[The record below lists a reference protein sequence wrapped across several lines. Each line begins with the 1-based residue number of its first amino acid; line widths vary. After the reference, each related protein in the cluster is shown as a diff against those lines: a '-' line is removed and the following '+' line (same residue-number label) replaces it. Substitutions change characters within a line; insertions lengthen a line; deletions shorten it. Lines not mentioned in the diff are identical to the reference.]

1 MRGLG
6 VGLTPADF
14 ALVVDALDPNRSGSV
29 DLRDLYKE
37 LCDAGCG
44 RARSA
49 PNRRLHCIRCANVGL
64 EHDEYV
70 RACACPSVHLC
81 TFAYVRA

>member
-37 LCDAGCG
+37 LCAAGCG
-44 RARSA
+44 RARSLRA
-49 PNRRLHCIRCANVGL
+49 ESPLALHQMRQCVP
-64 EHDEYV
+64 
-70 RACACPSVHLC
+70 RA
-81 TFAYVRA
+81 

>member
-29 DLRDLYKE
+29 DLRDLYNE
-37 LCDAGCG
+37 LCAEGCG
-44 RARSA
+44 RCSRIAACIASDA
-49 PNRRLHCIRCANVGL
+49 PM
-64 EHDEYV
+64 
-70 RACACPSVHLC
+70 RASSMV
-81 TFAYVRA
+81 V

>member
-6 VGLTPADF
+6 VGLTPTDF

-49 PNRRLHCIRCANVGL
+49 PKRRLHCIRCANVCL
-64 EHDEYV
+64 EHD
-70 RACACPSVHLC
+70 
-81 TFAYVRA
+81 